1 MTLASPLPFESEA
14 FPASTL
20 RLKRY
25 SQYLGATASGIDLRR
40 PISGELAVELRQA
53 LSDHGVL
60 FFRQQQRLGPDDLL
74 RVASVFGSPLRH
86 NPYLPSA
93 PENDGLEL
101 IESGLGQRS
110 ANESWHADV
119 TWRPNPPK
127 ATLLYAFKL
136 PPTGDDTVWTSST
149 AAYRSLHPALGAYLD
164 TLTAV
169 NFVDANGYA
178 RSIEQDA
185 TLSQLRA
192 ENPPLDVPV
201 VTIHPQ
207 TGEKSIFVNELHT
220 LYIKGLSRVV
230 SDSLLRLLFGVLA
243 DPLFYAR
250 FSWSQGSLAIWD
262 NRLVQHRAIQ
272 DYGNEHRILQRVT
285 IA

>member
-1 MTLASPLPFESEA
+1 
-14 FPASTL
+14 
-20 RLKRY
+20 
-25 SQYLGATASGIDLRR
+25 
-40 PISGELAVELRQA
+40 
-53 LSDHGVL
+53 
-60 FFRQQQRLGPDDLL
+60 
-74 RVASVFGSPLRH
+74 LRH
-86 NPYLPSA
+86 NPYLPAA
-93 PENDGLEL
+93 PENEGVEL

-119 TWRPNPPK
+119 TWRPSPPT
-127 ATLLYAFKL
+127 ATLLYAVEL
-136 PPTGDDTVWTSST
+136 PRQGGDTIWTSST
-149 AAYRSLHPALGAYLD
+149 AAYRSLHPLLGAYLE

-178 RSIEQDA
+178 RNVQQSA
-185 TLSQLRA
+185 VLSQLRA
-192 ENPPLDVPV
+192 ENPPLEVPV

-220 LYIKGLSRVV
+220 LYIQGLTRIV

-243 DPLFYAR
+243 DPVRHAR
-250 FSWSQGSLAIWD
+250 FDWSEGSLAVWD

-272 DYGNEHRILQRVT
+272 DYGNQHRVLQRVT

>member
-1 MTLASPLPFESEA
+1 MTLASPARFESEV
-14 FPASTL
+14 FPAPAL

-25 SQYLGATASGIDLRR
+25 SPYLGATASGIDLRR
-40 PISGELAVELRQA
+40 PISAELAVELRQA
-53 LSDHGVL
+53 LLDHGVL
-60 FFRQQQRLGPDDLL
+60 FFQEQRLSADELL
-74 RVASVFGSPLRH
+74 LIANVFGSPLRH
-86 NPYLPSA
+86 NPYLPAA
-93 PENDGLEL
+93 PENGGVEL

-119 TWRPNPPK
+119 TWRPNPPT
-127 ATLLYAFKL
+127 ATLLYAVKL
-136 PPTGDDTVWTSST
+136 PSNGGDTIWTSST
-149 AAYRSLHPALGAYLD
+149 AAYRSLHPLLAAYLE

-178 RSIEQDA
+178 RNAEQDTA
-185 TLSQLRA
+185 LAQLRA
-192 ENPPLDVPV
+192 ENPPLDIPV
-201 VTIHPQ
+201 VTTHPQ

-220 LYIKGLSRVV
+220 LYLKGLARVV

-243 DPLFYAR
+243 DPQRHAR
-250 FSWSQGSLAIWD
+250 FNWSQGSLAIWD

-272 DYGNEHRILQRVT
+272 DYGNQHRVLQRVT